1 MSRKEVLVSLDF
13 GALRDVDIRT
23 VQREELAEIG
33 DVQIDSHAPLQERF
47 ADFMRQVKNPYC
59 YRCGKVVVKVSF
71 ADTEKTLEDRIEQ
84 CVDMFR

>member
-23 VQREELAEIG
+23 VPREELAEIG
-33 DVQIDSHAPLQERF
+33 DVQIDNHAPLQERF